1 MDNSFKT
8 LTMFGLD
15 MYFSLKPDKA
25 DKATWREKLYY
36 FVTKQLV

>member
-8 LTMFGLD
+8 LKMFGLD

-25 DKATWREKLYY
+25 DKATWREKL
-36 FVTKQLV
+36 